1 MHFFA
6 DASEDTIEYVSY
18 LRTLATDG
26 MVHVAFG
33 SSGAAKVAP
42 KTSCTLEAAL
52 AATSIISELY
62 RKPSAVHSYS
72 DSKVALGYI
81 FNETRAVPK
90 YIERRVSK
98 IKSHTPDS
106 QFHSGIVL
114 TP

>member
-6 DASEDTIEYVSY
+6 DASEVATGHVSY

-26 MVHVAFG
+26 MVHVAFV
-33 SSGAAKVAP
+33 SSAAAKVACLDQLF
-42 KTSCTLEAAL
+42 KLCAKLEAAR

-81 FNETRAVPK
+81 FNGTRAF
-90 YIERRVSK
+90 S
-98 IKSHTPDS
+98 
-106 QFHSGIVL
+106 
-114 TP
+114 